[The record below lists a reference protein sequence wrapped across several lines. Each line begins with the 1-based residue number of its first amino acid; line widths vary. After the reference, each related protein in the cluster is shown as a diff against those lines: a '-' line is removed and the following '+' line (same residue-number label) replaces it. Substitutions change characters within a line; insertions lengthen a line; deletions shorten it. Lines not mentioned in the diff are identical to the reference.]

1 MRAAKTPTQRK
12 ERKMQVWRNREDGD
26 LMKVEDRGNEIYG
39 RGNDFDFSRPNWE
52 EAISQLESWG
62 YELIGEE

>member
-1 MRAAKTPTQRK
+1 
-12 ERKMQVWRNREDGD
+12 MQVWRNREDGD